1 MAYSSC
7 NSSTSKSPCG
17 FPIVDPL
24 ASVLLYPGTCSR
36 CIIGALALALAL
48 ALVLT
53 PVLALLNRPTVLAVD
68 IAGRK
73 PGPVLSKLVI
83 LVLHAIVLFSLFFFF
98 PSVWSV
104 VGVLLVAV
112 LDGSDIRWRD
122 VIARDSAGI
131 FDILQPSIY
140 IYFSYTEC
148 VLDDRIQG

>member
-1 MAYSSC
+1 MDYSSC

-24 ASVLLYPGTCSR
+24 ASVLLYPGTCSC
-36 CIIGALALALAL
+36 CIIGALALAL

-83 LVLHAIVLFSLFFFF
+83 LVLHAIVLSLFF
-98 PSVWSV
+98 PLLS
-104 VGVLLVAV
+104 GVLL
-112 LDGSDIRWRD
+112 
-122 VIARDSAGI
+122 
-131 FDILQPSIY
+131 
-140 IYFSYTEC
+140 EC
-148 VLDDRIQG
+148 CSLLFWMDPI

>member
-24 ASVLLYPGTCSR
+24 ASVLLYPGTCSC
-36 CIIGALALALAL
+36 CIIGALTLALALAL

-83 LVLHAIVLFSLFFFF
+83 LVLHAIVLSLFF
-98 PSVWSV
+98 PLLS
-104 VGVLLVAV
+104 GVLL
-112 LDGSDIRWRD
+112 
-122 VIARDSAGI
+122 
-131 FDILQPSIY
+131 
-140 IYFSYTEC
+140 EC
-148 VLDDRIQG
+148 CSLLFWMDPI